1 MSDAAHVE
9 RLVEDALPALLS
21 YFTRR
26 VRPVEDAADLLSET
40 LVVLWRRAHD
50 VPVDPEAARRWAFGV
65 ARRVLATHR
74 RTVRRRDD
82 LTHRLRSEL
91 TTSSTPSRDPAAARV
106 HDALDALRP
115 LDREIVR
122 LVHWDGF
129 SLVDAAA
136 VLGRRPATVRSRYH
150 RARQRLRTLLE
161 DQGALNSVQ

>member
-1 MSDAAHVE
+1 MTTHVE
-9 RLVEDALPALLS
+9 QVIERELPDLLA

-40 LVVLWRRAHD
+40 LVVLWRRAD
-50 VPVDPEAARRWAFGV
+50 AVPEEPEAARRWAFGV
-65 ARRVLATHR
+65 ARKVLATHR
-74 RTVRRRDD
+74 RTLRRRAA
-82 LTHRLRSEL
+82 LTDRLRDEL
-91 TTSSTPSRDPAAARV
+91 SVPNPDGDGDATAAL
-106 HDALDALRP
+106 HDALLTLRP

-150 RARQRLRTLLE
+150 RARQALRRRLV
-161 DQGALNSVQ
+161 DQGALKSVQ